1 LIEGYDITTETGEVI
16 GKTKSLTDAENRVN
30 RATELRKQRQLQL
43 LDAKQKIQEN
53 IAKGEQAM
61 ADLEALGKKGQ
72 RRLQKDSKLNG
83 GAGKKPC
90 QGRAESY

>member
-1 LIEGYDITTETGEVI
+1 MIDGYDITTETGEVI

-61 ADLEALGKKGQ
+61 ADLEALGKK
-72 RRLQKDSKLNG
+72 DS
-83 GAGKKPC
+83 
-90 QGRAESY
+90 